1 MNEILKQD
9 TFCVSWSVLKS
20 NRKINIHMC
29 RTKRTAKGAITTT
42 TTTTT
47 TKGTTTI
54 AITRRIAT
62 ISSTTRRK
70 QTKEGKQ

>member
-42 TTTTT
+42 TTT
-47 TKGTTTI
+47 KGTTTI